1 MRTISGG
8 PELDELSADAGI
20 IRIRPKFAL
29 VAQTEEDVAKGLVD
43 CGARRL
49 SVTPRGGG
57 TSIPSQSVGS
67 GAILLQARNEVEIL
81 PDGRV
86 LCQPAIVKAELN
98 RRLAS
103 TTLWMP
109 VDPSS
114 NASCTVGGMVANNSS
129 GVRTPKYGATI
140 DFVTGLRAVIPGER
154 AGDVRPMSV
163 EEALSTNARTKK
175 VASLL
180 LENRSLI
187 EQERPRVTKNSSG
200 YRLERVIH
208 DGVFDYPKLFVGS
221 EGTLGVVTLA
231 ELATR
236 PRPRWRLLLMVEARL
251 EELDTVVAAF
261 KVHSPSALEL
271 VDKSVFRTM
280 NRWQMIA
287 KYSRSE
293 SPYMVFC
300 EFEGEKE
307 DYSSKVKELAS
318 SKAGGYDPII
328 LTSPSEIS
336 EAWEVR
342 SETLTLAQE
351 IRKGSK
357 ILVPG
362 VEDLTVPPNR
372 LGDLVKLL
380 MEQFD
385 RRGLE
390 YISYG
395 HAGDANLH
403 ARPLMDLTDRGGR
416 EALEELMQECFEAVW
431 RMGGT
436 MTGEHGD
443 GMLRAKY
450 VERQYPRTYWIMKEV
465 KDIFD
470 PKGILNPGVKFA

>member
-1 MRTISGG
+1 M
-8 PELDELSADAGI
+8 
-20 IRIRPKFAL
+20 
-29 VAQTEEDVAKGLVD
+29 
-43 CGARRL
+43 
-49 SVTPRGGG
+49 
-57 TSIPSQSVGS
+57 
-67 GAILLQARNEVEIL
+67 
-81 PDGRV
+81 
-86 LCQPAIVKAELN
+86 
-98 RRLAS
+98 
-103 TTLWMP
+103 
-109 VDPSS
+109 
-114 NASCTVGGMVANNSS
+114 
-129 GVRTPKYGATI
+129 
-140 DFVTGLRAVIPGER
+140 
-154 AGDVRPMSV
+154 
-163 EEALSTNARTKK
+163 
-175 VASLL
+175 
-180 LENRSLI
+180 
-187 EQERPRVTKNSSG
+187 
-200 YRLERVIH
+200 
-208 DGVFDYPKLFVGS
+208 
-221 EGTLGVVTLA
+221 
-231 ELATR
+231 
-236 PRPRWRLLLMVEARL
+236 
-251 EELDTVVAAF
+251 
-261 KVHSPSALEL
+261 
-271 VDKSVFRTM
+271 
-280 NRWQMIA
+280 
-287 KYSRSE
+287 
-293 SPYMVFC
+293 
-300 EFEGEKE
+300 
-307 DYSSKVKELAS
+307 AS